1 MLSKI
6 RVWVA
11 MGICLALGWLARTW
25 YASDWTGGRIQ
36 SFHSGPTIEQVQAL
50 SCLVTQRVDVA
61 DAQETRLEGHTGGM
75 KAALLIKGD
84 FLLGTDL
91 SRARFESVDAAARKA
106 ILVLPQPRV
115 TSPRLDH
122 DRTRIFAITQTGL
135 WQLTPDDGGT
145 AAAVLNH
152 AYRDAQEFVGQACRD
167 PTLAGRARRQAEQ
180 VLRTFFQAVGWDV
193 AIRWSD

>member
-1 MLSKI
+1 MGRKEVLVLSKI
-6 RVWVA
+6 RISVA
-11 MGICLALGWLARTW
+11 MGICVALGWLAKTW
-25 YASDWTGGRIQ
+25 CASAWTSGRIQ

-61 DAQETRLEGHTGGM
+61 DAQETRLDGHAGSM

-91 SRARFESVDAAARKA
+91 SRAKFESVDAAARKA
-106 ILVLPQPRV
+106 ILVLAQPRV
-115 TSPRLDH
+115 TSPR
-122 DRTRIFAITQTGL
+122 QM
-135 WQLTPDDGGT
+135 TPDDGNT

-152 AYRDAQEFVGQACRD
+152 AYRDAQEFVGQACGD